1 MMNRNVADMTQS
13 ELEAI
18 IFDGASVYELRG
30 PSNAF
35 TISEICAILDAP
47 HFREFSSSF
56 QTWIFSAWEAHME
69 SHNWE
74 LA

>member
-1 MMNRNVADMTQS
+1 MNRNVADMTQS
-13 ELEAI
+13 ELEA

-35 TISEICAILDAP
+35 TINEICAILDAP
-47 HFREFSSSF
+47 RFREFSSSF
-56 QTWIFSAWEAHME
+56 QSWIFSAWEAHME
-69 SHNWE
+69 THNWE